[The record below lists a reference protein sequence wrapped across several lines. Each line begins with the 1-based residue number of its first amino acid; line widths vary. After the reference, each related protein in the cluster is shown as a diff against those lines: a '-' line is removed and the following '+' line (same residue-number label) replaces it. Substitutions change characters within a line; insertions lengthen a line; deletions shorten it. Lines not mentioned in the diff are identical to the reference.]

1 MVGKLRL
8 ELAPNLNIQLK
19 TVDCSDFVDLFNSNN
34 TGSSFDVNLSL
45 CRFGSKQ
52 LPSKHVF
59 RGANACADSLAKHGA
74 STSICLFS
82 CVGPFCTFANCP
94 PSFACPVCQQDYT
107 VL

>member
-59 RGANACADSLAKHGA
+59 RGAPACADSLAKPQ
-74 STSICLFS
+74 CLS
-82 CVGPFCTFANCP
+82 CVGPFSTFANCP
-94 PSFACPVCQQDYT
+94 PSFAYPVCQQDYT